1 MIDKS
6 VRNPWSYIP
15 LMYFLQALP
24 VSLVQDV
31 ATVVYKDLGVAN
43 EPIIRWTALVALPWS
58 LQMFFGPLVD
68 LTETRRKWVLRAQL
82 LITAALMAVPFLLQL
97 PQAFELSLAAFLVAS
112 LFSTICNAAQ
122 DGFYL
127 LALAKDDQAKYA
139 GVQSTCY
146 KLGTLFAK
154 GLLVYVAGH
163 LMAFGSAEVR
173 PSTGG
178 LAFTV
183 DKERKV
189 VPAAR
194 LTVQGLSLT
203 DEKGNDLDPP
213 IRIDADTSD
222 LFFKPDGT
230 VISIGKTV
238 GKLPL
243 EPGATISTG
252 TEHLPLGLS
261 APMSRRNAWTVVLL
275 FGALV
280 YGGLYL
286 LERRAIPRP
295 VEDVEAESSPGE
307 LQRNVLRTA
316 SVVGLGIAGYFVL
329 NALVRLGANE
339 LWALRDEAVG
349 GPLKGWHLPED
360 GSLLGVVV
368 PGSGLNAEG
377 VQLLIAGV
385 ASVLFFTL
393 SRRTIRGSTMGT
405 AFASFFAQPGIVAI
419 LSFLMFYRFSEAMIM
434 RLSPL
439 FLKDPAS
446 AGGLGFRTEDVGTIK
461 GVVGVFGIVLGG
473 ILGGLIVSR
482 TGLRRS
488 IWPIAI
494 LMHLPGLLYLWAS
507 YALPGLA
514 PMYGVDFVE
523 QFGYGFGYAGY
534 TIILQRIAQ
543 RGNFRTAHYALGVG
557 VGALFSQ
564 VAGVLGGVLQAN
576 FGYQGFFLVAVLL
589 AIPGLATLLFLP
601 LDESVAA

>member
-1 MIDKS
+1 MIDKA
-6 VRNPWSYIP
+6 VRNPWSYVP

-43 EPIIRWTALVALPWS
+43 ETIIQWTALVALPWS

-68 LTETRRKWVLRAQL
+68 LTETRRRWVVRSQT
-82 LITAALMAVPFLLQL
+82 LITAALMAAPFLLRL
-97 PQAFELSLAAFLVAS
+97 PRAFELSLAAFLVAS

-127 LALAKDDQAKYA
+127 LALPKGEQARFA

-146 KLGTLFAK
+146 KLGTLFMK

-163 LMAFGSAEVR
+163 LMAFGAAEVR

-178 LAFTV
+178 LEFTV
-183 DKERKV
+183 DKERRV
-189 VPAAR
+189 LPEAR

-213 IRIDADTSD
+213 MPIGPDTASLRIGTDGKVTSAGRAI
-222 LFFKPDGT
+222 GT
-230 VISIGKTV
+230 IALS
-238 GKLPL
+238 
-243 EPGATISTG
+243 PGARLSEAVT
-252 TEHLPLGLS
+252 LS
-261 APMSRRNAWTVVLL
+261 APASRRDAWTIVLL

-286 LERRAIPRP
+286 VERRAIPRP
-295 VEDVEAESSPGE
+295 VEDIEAESSPGE

-329 NALVRLGANE
+329 NALVRLGANA
-339 LWALRDEAVG
+339 LWALRDG
-349 GPLKGWHLPED
+349 TPDGPLKGWRLAEAGKLIVFP
-360 GSLLGVVV
+360 V
-368 PGSGLNAEG
+368 PGPGADAEIL
-377 VQLLIAGV
+377 QLVVAGA
-385 ASVLFFTL
+385 ASAVFFL
-393 SRRTIRGSTMGT
+393 LARRTIRGSAMGT

-482 TGLRRS
+482 AGLRRT

-507 YALPGLA
+507 HALPGLA

-576 FGYQGFFLVAVLL
+576 FGYQGFFLVAVIL
-589 AIPGLATLLFLP
+589 AVPGLATLLFLP
-601 LDESVAA
+601 LDEPVAA

>member
-1 MIDKS
+1 MIPKAA
-6 VRNPWSYIP
+6 RNPWSYVP

-31 ATVVYKDLGVAN
+31 ATIVYKDLGVAN

-68 LTETRRKWVLRAQL
+68 LTETRRKWVLRAQ
-82 LITAALMAVPFLLQL
+82 TVVAAALIVLPFLLRL

-127 LALAKDDQAKYA
+127 LALPKDDQARFA

-146 KLGTLFAK
+146 KLGTLFMK

-163 LMAFGSAEVR
+163 LMAFGAADVR

-178 LAFTV
+178 LSFTV
-183 DKERKV
+183 EGERRV
-189 VPAAR
+189 LPEAR

-203 DEKGNDLDPP
+203 DDKGNDLDPP
-213 IRIDADTSD
+213 LPIGSDTVSIRIA
-222 LFFKPDGT
+222 PDGAVT
-230 VISIGKTV
+230 SAGREIGK
-238 GKLPL
+238 LSL
-243 EPGATISTG
+243 SPGAR
-252 TEHLPLGLS
+252 LPSEVTLA
-261 APMSRRNAWTVVLL
+261 APTTRRNAWTIVLL

-286 LERRAIPRP
+286 LERRSIPRP
-295 VEDVEAESSPGE
+295 VEDVEAEASPGE
-307 LQRNVLRTA
+307 LRRNVLRTA

-339 LWALRDEAVG
+339 LWALRDGAVG

-385 ASVLFFTL
+385 ATAVFFL
-393 SRRTIRGSTMGT
+393 LARRTIRASAMGT

-419 LSFLMFYRFSEAMIM
+419 LSFLMFYRFGEAMIS

-446 AGGLGFRTEDVGTIK
+446 MGGLGFRTEDVGTIK

-473 ILGGLIVSR
+473 ILGGVIVSR
-482 TGLRRS
+482 WGLRRS
-488 IWPIAI
+488 IWPLAI

-507 YALPGLA
+507 HALPGLA

-543 RGNFRTAHYALGVG
+543 RGRFRTAHYALGVG

-576 FGYQGFFLVAVLL
+576 YGYQGFFLAAVVL
-589 AIPGLATLLFLP
+589 AVPGLATLLFLP
-601 LDESVAA
+601 LDDPI